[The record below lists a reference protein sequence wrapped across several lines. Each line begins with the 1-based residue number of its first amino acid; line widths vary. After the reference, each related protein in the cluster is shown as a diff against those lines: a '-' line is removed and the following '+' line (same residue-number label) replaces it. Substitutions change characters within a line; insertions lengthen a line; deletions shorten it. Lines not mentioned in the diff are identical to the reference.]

1 MRIALWFMGL
11 FAIAVASALFAG
23 SNHGTVTLFLPPHRV
38 DVSLNLFLIV
48 LALGFITLHYA
59 MRALVALMDIPHQAR
74 RWRMLQKERAM
85 HSALL
90 DAFAHLG
97 AGRFVRARKAAELA
111 LALEESVEHSHER
124 LAHTTR
130 LRIVAHMLAAES
142 THALQDRSV
151 RDTHFQQALKE
162 AENRDAHDARDGVG
176 LLGARWALD
185 DHDAVLA
192 MQFLEQLPVGAS
204 RRTAALRL
212 RFRAARLIGQSQMA
226 LETARLLTKHRAFTE
241 VAGTSIARELA
252 IELIRAAHD
261 PVQLQRAWDAL
272 NRSEQH
278 IPEVALEAAQRL
290 LQHEGDAVVARHWI
304 LPIWERMA
312 QNLEAMTLE
321 QRVRLARVLERS
333 FDTADSAP
341 DAQWLARVEQAQLSN
356 PRDAVLQYLAG
367 VVCMRLGL
375 WGKAQQMLKQ
385 SLVFVRDQ
393 ELRRD
398 AWLALAALAEQRQ
411 DTSAATQ
418 AYREAAKR

>member
-48 LALGFITLHYA
+48 LAVAFITLHYA
-59 MRALVALMDIPHQAR
+59 MRALAALMDIPRQAR

-90 DAFAHLG
+90 DAFAHLA

-124 LAHTTR
+124 LAYTTR
-130 LRIVAHMLAAES
+130 LRIVAHMLAAEGA
-142 THALQDRSV
+142 HALQDRSV

-162 AENRDAHDARDGVG
+162 ADHREAHDARDGVG

-212 RFRAARLIGQSQMA
+212 RFRAARLMGQSQMA

-261 PVQLQRAWDAL
+261 PTQLQRAWDAL

-290 LQHEGDAVVARHWI
+290 LQHEGNAVVARHWI
-304 LPIWERMA
+304 LPVWDAMV
-312 QNLEAMTLE
+312 QNLDAMTLA

-333 FDTADSAP
+333 FDTTDSTP
-341 DAQWLARVEQAQLSN
+341 DTQWLARVEQAQLSN

-411 DTSAATQ
+411 DTQAATQ